1 MDPSSEPPYGNVSVL
16 PCVNTDGVS
25 KEIDRIVASGPR
37 EHPLHVLDL
46 DNVVRKHVNW
56 LRKMPRVTPFYA
68 VKCND
73 DPAILATLARL
84 GTGFDCAS
92 ETEIRTILEL
102 GVSPER
108 ILFAHPIKS
117 LPSLA
122 FARSHGIRRMTFDN
136 GPELEKVAREYPE
149 AQLILRIRHDADRVL
164 IALGKKFGCDARG
177 DGREL
182 LARAT
187 QLGMTVIG
195 VSFHVGCGSLDA
207 DCFYRAI
214 ESTRTLFDYAG
225 SKLGLRLH
233 LLDIGG
239 GFPGD
244 TNKPID
250 LYAEAVQSALQNFFP
265 NDEEVNVIAE
275 PGRYYVGSA
284 VTLLT
289 TVQGKKVIRSGSS
302 CDGGGGI
309 EQIMY
314 YINDGVFGTLF
325 DWVSLRAIN
334 DLARALPVIRNE
346 RRQERTYRTTIWGP
360 TCDSTDIVCEDVPF
374 PEHQIGDYI
383 LFENLGAYGMTF
395 ATNFNGFP
403 KPTVQVYVTEHTWK
417 MLHEISDT
425 NWKQKT
431 LTFFDQ
437 RTTSDG
443 PTSDGV

>member
-1 MDPSSEPPYGNVSVL
+1 MDPSSEASYGNVSVL
-16 PCVNTDGVS
+16 PVNDGSVS

-46 DNVVRKHVNW
+46 DDLVRKHLNW

-92 ETEIRTILEL
+92 ETEIRSILEL
-102 GVSPER
+102 GVGPER

-117 LPSLA
+117 VPSLA
-122 FARSHGIRRMTFDN
+122 FARSRGIRRMTFDN
-136 GPELEKVAREYPE
+136 EPELEKVAREYPE

-187 QLGMTVIG
+187 QLGMEVIG

-214 ESTRTLFDYAG
+214 ESARILFDYAE
-225 SKLGLRLH
+225 SELGLRLH

-244 TNKPID
+244 TDKPID
-250 LYAEAVQSALQNFFP
+250 PYAEAVQSALRKFFP
-265 NDEEVNVIAE
+265 NAEQVDVIAE

-289 TVQGKKVIRSGSS
+289 TIQGKKVIRSAQSAS
-302 CDGGGGI
+302 GI

-334 DLARALPVIRNE
+334 DLARAQPVIRDE

-431 LTFFDQ
+431 LAFFDH
-437 RTTSDG
+437 RTTGGRPASD
-443 PTSDGV
+443 SV